1 MSTEFTTEPQYEL
14 TDEGRAIV
22 AAWKARKAAADEPC
36 GECDFCV
43 CVEVGDEAG

>member
-1 MSTEFTTEPQYEL
+1 MSDETMQVHYQITP
-14 TDEGRAIV
+14 EGRAIV
-22 AAWKARKAAADEPC
+22 AEWKARKAAADEPC